1 MSNYKYYTTQA
12 AAQPENI
19 TINTARPTSY
29 VDLNIVIAL
38 FAGVAGA
45 VGLPKLINLWGAEKI
60 ENVKSER
67 RREDS
72 VYSTLFASL
81 ESMLKTMT
89 GMINTMSAGQSSST
103 AESFQL
109 MTTLVQEIA
118 LMREVVSNNTE
129 VMEQVRDMNEA
140 LTQEIHE
147 MRVAGTELREEVS
160 HLKLEVSS
168 LTRKT

>member
-1 MSNYKYYTTQA
+1 MNNYKYYTTQA

-19 TINTARPTSY
+19 TINTARPSY
-29 VDLNIVIAL
+29 VDVNVIL
-38 FAGVAGA
+38 GIVAGA
-45 VGLPKLINLWGAEKI
+45 ASAIGLPKLLNSWGAEKI
-60 ENVKSER
+60 ESVKSER

-147 MRVAGTELREEVS
+147 MRIAGTELREEVS
-160 HLKLEVSS
+160 HLKQEVSS

>member
-1 MSNYKYYTTQA
+1 VSNYKYYTTQA

-19 TINTARPTSY
+19 TINTARPSY
-29 VDLNIVIAL
+29 VDVNVILGIV
-38 FAGVAGA
+38 AGVAGA
-45 VGLPKLINLWGAEKI
+45 IGLPKLLNSWGAEKI
-60 ENVKSER
+60 ESVKSER

-89 GMINTMSAGQSSST
+89 GMINTMTAGQSSST

-160 HLKLEVSS
+160 HLKQEVSS

>member
-1 MSNYKYYTTQA
+1 
-12 AAQPENI
+12 
-19 TINTARPTSY
+19 
-29 VDLNIVIAL
+29 
-38 FAGVAGA
+38 
-45 VGLPKLINLWGAEKI
+45 
-60 ENVKSER
+60 
-67 RREDS
+67 
-72 VYSTLFASL
+72 
-81 ESMLKTMT
+81 MT

-147 MRVAGTELREEVS
+147 MRIAGTELREEVS
-160 HLKLEVSS
+160 HLKQEVSS